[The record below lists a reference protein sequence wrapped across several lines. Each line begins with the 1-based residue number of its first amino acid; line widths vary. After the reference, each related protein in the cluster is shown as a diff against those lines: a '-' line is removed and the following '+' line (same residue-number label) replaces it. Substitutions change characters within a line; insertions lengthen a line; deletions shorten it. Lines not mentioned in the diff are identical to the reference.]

1 MTALTNVVQIS
12 TINNNPLTL
21 WRQITRPIPI
31 SIHYSSFKPVSHNTF
46 LLLVG
51 FCQRLCLSTLQNG
64 HLSRL
69 NSIDLMFQM
78 SLNCFLDTFI
88 TISVALYPCDVP
100 SSMSLTCFK
109 ARTLHKS
116 LSLIRLHGQQA
127 QRRSETFF
135 KDSLGTSPAIVV
147 ASKECY
153 PYLKEFYPY
162 S

>member
-1 MTALTNVVQIS
+1 MQIS

-31 SIHYSSFKPVSHNTF
+31 SIHYSSFKSVSHNTF

-51 FCQRLCLSTLQNG
+51 FCQRLCLSTSQNG

-69 NSIDLMFQM
+69 YSTDLMFQM
-78 SLNCFLDTFI
+78 SLNCFLGTFI
-88 TISVALYPCDVP
+88 TELVALYPCDVP

-109 ARTLHKS
+109 ARTLHES
-116 LSLIRLHGQQA
+116 LSLIRLHWQQA

-135 KDSLGTSPAIVV
+135 KDSLGTSPAMLSLQKSVI
-147 ASKECY
+147 
-153 PYLKEFYPY
+153 LI
-162 S
+162 